1 MSDRLAASSA
11 ADRILTLSPE
21 PARPILIAMQTPAT
35 VTLNGE
41 SRALDTPISVAQLID
56 LLGLDTRKVAVE
68 RNMEIVPRSTY
79 AETWLADGDELEI
92 VHFIGGG

>member
-1 MSDRLAASSA
+1 
-11 ADRILTLSPE
+11 
-21 PARPILIAMQTPAT
+21 MQTRVT

-41 SRALDTPISVAQLID
+41 SRELETPINVAGLIG

-79 AETWLADGDELEI
+79 AEIWLAAGDELEI